1 MDGIKTY
8 LLSVLVIAFVCSF
21 INRLVSNRANSAV
34 LKMITGL
41 IVTMT
46 VLQPLKGIYWGPSS
60 PFSLDYKDQ
69 ITDAIA
75 KGETEKQKALTDII
89 RQEVVTYIL
98 RQAKM
103 LHVDVT
109 VDVVLT
115 DAAMPVPEFVRIS
128 GNVAP
133 YAKQQLINIIERE
146 LGVAEENQIW
156 Q

>member
-1 MDGIKTY
+1 
-8 LLSVLVIAFVCSF
+8 
-21 INRLVSNRANSAV
+21 
-34 LKMITGL
+34 MITGI
-41 IVTMT
+41 IVMIV
-46 VLQPLKGIYWGPSS
+46 VLQPLKGMRIG
-60 PFSLDYKDQ
+60 SLGQLSMDLKEQ
-69 ITDAIA
+69 IADAIGT
-75 KGETEKQKALTDII
+75 GEQEREKALSDII

-103 LHVDVT
+103 LHADVAVDVILSDT
-109 VDVVLT
+109 S
-115 DAAMPVPEFVRIS
+115 MPVPEYVRIS

>member
-1 MDGIKTY
+1 MDSLKSY
-8 LLSVLVIAFVCSF
+8 LLSVLVIAFVCSM
-21 INRLVSNRANSAV
+21 IHRLVSNRTNAAV
-34 LKMITGL
+34 LKMITGI
-41 IVTMT
+41 IVMIV
-46 VLQPLKGIYWGPSS
+46 VLQPLKGMRIGSLGQ
-60 PFSLDYKDQ
+60 FSMDVKEQ
-69 ITDAIA
+69 IADAIGT
-75 KGETEKQKALTDII
+75 GEQEREKALSDII

-103 LHVDVT
+103 LHADVAVNVILSDT
-109 VDVVLT
+109 S
-115 DAAMPVPEFVRIS
+115 MPVPEYVRIS